1 MGNDIA
7 LCPLTGPAVWTG
19 WVDTGLE
26 ASSNMDHEEVP
37 PGRPPGAREGRDR
50 WSSSAMELRTPG
62 VGEAAKWGF
71 SDGDSSEYCF
81 VKDVEKSRRGIPM
94 KVWAFLDEKRFVL

>member
-1 MGNDIA
+1 MGNDSA
-7 LCPLTGPAVWTG
+7 LSSLTGPAVWTG

-37 PGRPPGAREGRDR
+37 PGRPPRAREGRDR

-62 VGEAAKWGF
+62 VEEAAEWGL

-81 VKDVEKSRRGIPM
+81 VEDVEKSRRGVPM
-94 KVWAFLDEKRFVL
+94 KVWAFLDGKRFVL